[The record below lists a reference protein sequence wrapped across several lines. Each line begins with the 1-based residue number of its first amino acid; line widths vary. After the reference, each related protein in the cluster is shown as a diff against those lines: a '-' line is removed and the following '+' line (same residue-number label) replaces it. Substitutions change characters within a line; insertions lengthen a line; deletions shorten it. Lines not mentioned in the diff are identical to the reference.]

1 MSEPA
6 PAPSPAASEPPAVP
20 EPAPTPAV
28 TAAAALVWTLPEGVT
43 IGRILLAH
51 GAGAGHDAPFMQ
63 RLAAA
68 LAAEGIAVARFDFPY
83 MAARANGKR
92 KPPPKAEKLVE
103 GFLATVAAFLV
114 APEASGPALI
124 AGKSMGGRI
133 AVMAASSAAL
143 PAEIAGAVAYGY
155 PFQPQGGG
163 EWRLAPLEAAAR
175 PVLICQGERDP
186 FGDRAAVEAT
196 TLPTTVTVHWIDDGS
211 HDFGPRGHVE
221 ATLAGNIAA
230 AARATAAFLASR
242 AP

>member
-1 MSEPA
+1 MSDPA
-6 PAPSPAASEPPAVP
+6 PASSSAASAPPAVS
-20 EPAPTPAV
+20 ETAPAPEA
-28 TAAAALVWTLPEGVT
+28 AAAALVWTLPEGAAV
-43 IGRILLAH
+43 GRILLAH

-63 RLAAA
+63 RLASA

-83 MAARANGKR
+83 MAARASGKR
-92 KPPPKAEKLVE
+92 KPPPKAEKLVD
-103 GFLATVAAFLV
+103 GFLATVTAFLA

-133 AVMAASSAAL
+133 AVMAAASVAL
-143 PAEIAGAVAYGY
+143 PAEIAGVVAYGY

-196 TLPTTVTVHWIDDGS
+196 NLPATVTLHWIDDGS

-230 AARATAAFLASR
+230 AAGATAAFLSRRAS
-242 AP
+242 